1 MVVPLLKIPDSVA
14 GHNWPALCDA
24 YEMALQK
31 FAPRLKYTEEN
42 SRSFLWFAFKGQK
55 NCYTYSSAS
64 DVVVVIHNGL
74 SFANTFMFLCPFQM

>member
-31 FAPRLKYTEEN
+31 FAPRLEYTEES
-42 SRSFLWFAFKGQK
+42 SRSFLWFAYKGQN
-55 NCYTYSSAS
+55 NCHAYSCS
-64 DVVVVIHNGL
+64 I
-74 SFANTFMFLCPFQM
+74 